1 MPPRSPTIDFARD
14 RCSDLSISQSR
25 EWLVTN
31 GVGGYAM
38 GTVGGPRTRA
48 YHGLLVAALDPPLGR
63 TLLVSHVDETVAYDN
78 HEYELATHRWGDG
91 TVDPR
96 GIVHLDRFRLDG
108 TVPVWTFA
116 LGDALLEKHVWMEP
130 GANTTYVQYCLLRAR
145 TSVTLRAKTFVSHR
159 DHHAPTRAGDWQM
172 DVSAVDDGLRPE
184 QSEEVGSGLRVDAY
198 DGAAPIFLRSADADL
213 TPAHTWYRD
222 YALPVETDRGL
233 PDREDLLHAA
243 TYGTPLAP
251 GESLTLAFSTE
262 ADASLDGPAARAR
275 RRARDEQLVRQAD
288 LDDAPAD
295 IQHLAP
301 AADQFVVDRAT
312 ADDPDGKSIIAG
324 YPWFGDWGRDTMIAL
339 PGLTLTTGRPDVAE
353 KILRTYA
360 RHVDRGMIPN
370 RFPDQGDT
378 PEYNTVDATLW
389 YVEAIRAYVD
399 ATGDTALLRDLFP
412 VLQDIVE
419 WHEQGTRYGIQVDP
433 DDGLLRAGTPG
444 VQLTWMD
451 AKVDD
456 WVVTPRIG
464 KPVEVNALWYNALR
478 SLEAFAEKLDEPAA
492 PFADR
497 AERVSAAFS
506 RFWAPKCGHLKDVIN
521 GPSGDQPRLRPNQ
534 LFAVSLPHS
543 PLSSEKQRAVVETC
557 AAHLYTPHGLRSLA
571 PEGPDY
577 VGVYRGGREHR
588 DGAYHQG
595 TVWSWL
601 IGPFVKAHLRVY
613 DDPETARS
621 YLAPLR
627 RHLEGHG
634 VGSISEIFD
643 GDAPFTP
650 RGTPAQA
657 WGVAKLLEAWAAV
670 QDAAAELSRD
680 GPT

>member
-1 MPPRSPTIDFARD
+1 MLDFSRD
-14 RCSDLSISQSR
+14 ICSDLSIAQTR

-31 GVGGYAM
+31 GIGGYAS
-38 GTVGGPRTRA
+38 GTVGSPRTRA

-63 TLLVSHVDETVAYDN
+63 TLLVSHVDDTIEYDGRD
-78 HEYELATHRWGDG
+78 YDLATHRWGDG

-96 GIVHLDRFRLDG
+96 GVVHLDRFHLDG

-130 GANTTYVQYCLLRAR
+130 GANTTYVQYRLLRAR
-145 TSVTLRAKTFVSHR
+145 TSVTLRAKTFGTHH
-159 DHHAPTRAGDWQM
+159 DHHAPTQAGDWQM
-172 DVSAVDDGLRPE
+172 GVSATE
-184 QSEEVGSGLRVDAY
+184 NGLRVDAY
-198 DGAAPIFLRSADADL
+198 DDATPFFLRSVDAAP
-213 TPAHTWYRD
+213 TPAHTWYRN

-243 TYGTPLAP
+243 TFEATLAP
-251 GESLTLAFSTE
+251 EEALTLVFSTE
-262 ADASLDGPAARAR
+262 ADASLDGPAALAR
-275 RRARDEQLVRQAD
+275 RRKRDEKLVTQAG
-288 LDDAPAD
+288 LDDAPTD
-295 IQHLAP
+295 VQHLAR
-301 AADQFVVDRAT
+301 AADQFVVDRST

-360 RHVDRGMIPN
+360 RHVDQGMIPN

-389 YVEAIRAYVD
+389 YVEAIRATVE
-399 ATGDTALLRDLFP
+399 ATGNTALLDDLFP
-412 VLQDIVE
+412 TLREIVE
-419 WHEQGTRYGIQVDP
+419 WHEKGTRYGIQVDP

-451 AKVDD
+451 AKVGD

-478 SLEAFAEKLDEPAA
+478 SLESFAEALGESAD
-492 PFADR
+492 PFAER
-497 AERVSAAFS
+497 ADQVEAHFD
-506 RFWAPKCGHLKDVIN
+506 RFWDPEREYLRDVID
-521 GPSGDQPRLRPNQ
+521 GPEGNDPSLRPNQ
-534 LFAVSLPHS
+534 IFAVSLPHS
-543 PLSSEKQRAVVETC
+543 PLSDAQQNAVVDTC
-557 AAHLYTPHGLRSLA
+557 AAHLYTPHGLRSLS
-571 PEGPDY
+571 PDDPDY
-577 VGVYRGGREHR
+577 VGTYRGGREER

-613 DDPETARS
+613 DDPATARS

-627 RHLEGHG
+627 RHLNAHG
-634 VGSISEIFD
+634 VGSVSEIFD
-643 GDAPFTP
+643 GDAPVTP

-657 WGVAKLLEAWAAV
+657 WGVAQLLEAWAAV
-670 QDAAAELSRD
+670 RDAA
-680 GPT
+680 T

>member
-1 MPPRSPTIDFARD
+1 MLDFSRD
-14 RCSDLSISQSR
+14 ICSDLSIAQAR

-31 GVGGYAM
+31 GIGGYAS

-63 TLLVSHVDETVAYDN
+63 TLLVSHVDDTIEYDGRD
-78 HEYELATHRWGDG
+78 YDLATHRWGDG
-91 TVDPR
+91 TVAPR
-96 GIVHLDRFRLDG
+96 GVVHLDRFHLDG

-130 GANTTYVQYCLLRAR
+130 GANTTYVQYRLLRAR
-145 TSVTLRAKTFVSHR
+145 TSVTLRAKAFVTHR
-159 DHHAPTRAGDWQM
+159 DHHAPTQAGDWQM
-172 DVSAVDDGLRPE
+172 GVSATE
-184 QSEEVGSGLRVDAY
+184 NGLRVDAY
-198 DGAAPIFLRSADADL
+198 DDATPFFLRSVDAAP
-213 TPAHTWYRD
+213 TPAHTWYRN

-243 TYGTPLAP
+243 TFEATLAP
-251 GESLTLAFSTE
+251 EEALTLVFSTE
-262 ADASLDGPAARAR
+262 ADASLDGPAALAR
-275 RRARDEQLVRQAD
+275 RRKRDEKLVTQAG
-288 LDDAPAD
+288 LDDAPTD
-295 IQHLAP
+295 VQHLAR
-301 AADQFVVDRAT
+301 AADQFVVDRST

-353 KILRTYA
+353 TILRTYA
-360 RHVDRGMIPN
+360 RYVDQGMIPN

-389 YVEAIRAYVD
+389 YVEAIRATVE
-399 ATGDTALLRDLFP
+399 ATGNTALLDDLFP
-412 VLQDIVE
+412 TLREIVD
-419 WHEQGTRYGIQVDP
+419 WHEKGTRYGIQVDP

-451 AKVDD
+451 AKVGD

-478 SLEAFAEKLDEPAA
+478 SLESFAEALGESAD
-492 PFADR
+492 PFAERADQAESHFDR
-497 AERVSAAFS
+497 FWDAER
-506 RFWAPKCGHLKDVIN
+506 GHLRDVID
-521 GPSGDQPRLRPNQ
+521 GPDGDDSSLRPNQ

-543 PLSSEKQRAVVETC
+543 PLPATQQEAVVDTC

-571 PEGPDY
+571 PDHPDY
-577 VGVYRGGREHR
+577 VGVYRDGREER

-613 DDPETARS
+613 DDPATARS

-627 RHLEGHG
+627 RHLNAHG
-634 VGSISEIFD
+634 VGSVSEIFD
-643 GDAPFTP
+643 GDAPVTP

-657 WGVAKLLEAWAAV
+657 WGVAQLLEAWAAV
-670 QDAAAELSRD
+670 RDAA
-680 GPT
+680 T

>member
-1 MPPRSPTIDFARD
+1 MLDFGRD
-14 RCSDLSISQSR
+14 LCSDLNVAQAR
-25 EWLVTN
+25 EWLVPN
-31 GVGGYAM
+31 GIGGYAM
-38 GTVGGPRTRA
+38 GTAGGPRTRA

-63 TLLVSHVDETVAYDN
+63 TLLVSHVDETVTYDGRN
-78 HEYELATHRWGDG
+78 YDLTTHRWGDG
-91 TVDPR
+91 TVSPR
-96 GIVHLDRFRLDG
+96 GVVHLDRFRLDG

-116 LGDALLEKHVWMEP
+116 FGDALLEKQVWMEP
-130 GANTTYVQYCLLRAR
+130 GANTTYVQYRLPRAR
-145 TSVTLRAKTFVSHR
+145 APVTLRAKAFVTHR
-159 DHHAPTRAGDWQM
+159 DHHAPTQADGWQM
-172 DVSAVDDGLRPE
+172 DVSGTDDGL
-184 QSEEVGSGLRVDAY
+184 SVNAY
-198 DGAAPIFLRSADADL
+198 DGAAPIFLRSAGADL

-243 TYGTPLAP
+243 TVEATLAP
-251 GESLTLAFSTE
+251 EESFTLVFSTG
-262 ADASLDGPAARAR
+262 ADASLDGPATLAR
-275 RRARDEQLVRQAD
+275 RRERDDTLVTQAG

-295 IQHLAP
+295 MQHLVR

-339 PGLTLTTGRPDVAE
+339 PGLTLTTGRPEVA
-353 KILRTYA
+353 KTILRTYA

-399 ATGDTALLRDLFP
+399 ATGNTALLEDLFP
-412 VLQDIVE
+412 ALQEIVE
-419 WHEQGTRYGIQVDP
+419 WHEGGTRYGIQVDP
-433 DDGLLRAGTPG
+433 DDGLLRAGTSG

-451 AKVDD
+451 AKVGD

-478 SLEAFAEKLDEPAA
+478 SLESFAEALGEPAD
-492 PFADR
+492 PFAERADQVEAHFNR
-497 AERVSAAFS
+497 FWDAER
-506 RFWAPKCGHLKDVIN
+506 GHLRDVID
-521 GPSGDQPRLRPNQ
+521 GPGGDDPSLRPNQ
-534 LFAVSLPHS
+534 LSAVSLPHS
-543 PLSSEKQRAVVETC
+543 PLSTAQQEAVVDTC

-571 PEGPDY
+571 PDHPNY
-577 VGVYRGGREHR
+577 VGVYRGDREER

-613 DDPETARS
+613 DDPGTARS
-621 YLAPLR
+621 YLSPLR

-634 VGSISEIFD
+634 VGHISEIFD

-657 WGVAKLLEAWAAV
+657 WGVAQLLEAWAAV
-670 QDAAAELSRD
+670 RDAA
-680 GPT
+680 T

>member
-1 MPPRSPTIDFARD
+1 MLNFGRD
-14 RCSDLSISQSR
+14 RCSNLEISQRR
-25 EWLVTN
+25 EWLATN
-31 GVGGYAM
+31 GIGGYAM

-63 TLLVSHVDETVAYDN
+63 TLLVSHVDDTIEYDGRD
-78 HEYELATHRWGDG
+78 YALATHRWGDG

-96 GIVHLDRFRLDG
+96 GVVHLDRFHLDG
-108 TVPVWTFA
+108 TVPVWTYT
-116 LGDALLEKHVWMEP
+116 LGDALLEKRVWMEH
-130 GANTTYVQYCLLRAR
+130 GANTTYVQYRLLRAR
-145 TSVTLRAKTFVSHR
+145 APATFRARTFVTHR
-159 DHHAPTRAGDWQM
+159 DHHAPIRAGTWQM
-172 DVSAVDDGLRPE
+172 DVSAMDDGL
-184 QSEEVGSGLRVDAY
+184 QVDAY
-198 DGAAPIFLRSADADL
+198 DGATPIFLRSTDA
-213 TPAHTWYRD
+213 TVTSAHTWYRD

-233 PDREDLLHAA
+233 PDREDLLHTA
-243 TYGTPLAP
+243 TFEATLAP
-251 GESLTLAFSTE
+251 EEALTLVFSIE
-262 ADASLDGPAARAR
+262 DDASLEGDAALVRQQN
-275 RRARDEQLVRQAD
+275 RDEQLVAQAG
-288 LDDAPAD
+288 LGDAPAD
-295 IQHLAP
+295 VQHLGR
-301 AADQFVVDRAT
+301 AADQFVVDRFT

-360 RHVDRGMIPN
+360 RHVDQGMIPN
-370 RFPDQGDT
+370 RFPDQSDT

-399 ATGDTALLRDLFP
+399 ATGDTALLEDLFP
-412 VLQDIVE
+412 TLREIVE
-419 WHEQGTRYGIQVDP
+419 WHEEGTRYGIQVDA
-433 DDGLLRAGTPG
+433 DDGLLRAGEPG

-451 AKVDD
+451 AKVGD

-478 SLEAFAEKLDEPAA
+478 SLESFAETLGESAEA
-492 PFADR
+492 FSEQADR
-497 AERVSAAFS
+497 VGAAFS
-506 RFWAPKCGHLKDVIN
+506 RFWAPMCGHLKDVIN
-521 GPSGDQPRLRPNQ
+521 GPNGDKPRLRPNQ

-543 PLSSEKQRAVVETC
+543 PLSDAQQKAVVDTC

-571 PEGPDY
+571 PSHSDY
-577 VGVYRGGREHR
+577 VSTYQGDREHR

-613 DDPETARS
+613 EDPATARS

-627 RHLEGHG
+627 RHLDGHG
-634 VGSISEIFD
+634 VGNVSEIFD
-643 GDAPFTP
+643 GDAPVTP

-670 QDAAAELSRD
+670 RDAA
-680 GPT
+680 T

>member
-1 MPPRSPTIDFARD
+1 MLDLSRD
-14 RCSDLSISQSR
+14 ICSDLPIAQAR
-25 EWLVTN
+25 EWLATN
-31 GVGGYAM
+31 GIGGYAS

-78 HEYELATHRWGDG
+78 HEYALATHRWGDG

-96 GIVHLDRFRLDG
+96 GVVHLDRFRLDG

-116 LGDALLEKHVWMEP
+116 LGDALLEKRVWMEH
-130 GANTTYVQYCLLRAR
+130 GANTTYVQYRLPRAR
-145 TSVTLRAKTFVSHR
+145 VPVTLRAQAFVTHR
-159 DHHAPTRAGDWQM
+159 DHHAPTRADGWQM
-172 DVSAVDDGLRPE
+172 DVSATDDGL
-184 QSEEVGSGLRVDAY
+184 QVNAY
-198 DGAAPIFLRSADADL
+198 DGAAPIFLRSADAKVM
-213 TPAHTWYRD
+213 PAHTWYRD
-222 YALPVETDRGL
+222 YALPIETDRGL

-243 TYGTPLAP
+243 TFEARLAP
-251 GESLTLAFSTE
+251 EESLTLVLSTE
-262 ADASLDGPAARAR
+262 ADASLDGPAALAR
-275 RRARDEQLVRQAD
+275 RLEREEKLVTQAG
-288 LDDAPAD
+288 LGDAPED
-295 IQHLAP
+295 VRHLIR
-301 AADQFVVDRAT
+301 AADQFVVDRST

-339 PGLTLTTGRPDVAE
+339 PGLTLRAGRPDVAE
-353 KILRTYA
+353 TILRTYA
-360 RHVDRGMIPN
+360 RYVDRGMIPN

-389 YVEAIRAYVD
+389 YVEAIRAYVE

-412 VLQDIVE
+412 TLREIVE
-419 WHEQGTRYGIQVDP
+419 WHEKGTRYGIQMDP
-433 DDGLLRAGTPG
+433 DDGLLRAGVPG

-451 AKVDD
+451 AKVGD

-478 SLEAFAEKLDEPAA
+478 SLEDFAETLDESAEA
-492 PFADR
+492 FSEQADR
-497 AERVSAAFS
+497 VGAAFS
-506 RFWAPKCGHLKDVIN
+506 RFWAPMCGHLKDVIN
-521 GPSGDQPRLRPNQ
+521 GPNGNKPRLRPNQ

-543 PLSSEKQRAVVETC
+543 PLSDTQQKAVVDTC
-557 AAHLYTPHGLRSLA
+557 AAHLYTPHGLRSLS
-571 PEGPDY
+571 PEHPDY
-577 VGVYRGGREHR
+577 VGTYQGDREHR

-613 DDPETARS
+613 DDPATARS

-627 RHLEGHG
+627 RHLDGHG
-634 VGSISEIFD
+634 VGSVSEIFD

-657 WGVAKLLEAWAAV
+657 WGVAQLVEAW
-670 QDAAAELSRD
+670 SRTID
-680 GPT
+680 RS

>member
-1 MPPRSPTIDFARD
+1 MLDFSRD
-14 RCSDLSISQSR
+14 ICSDLSIAQAR

-31 GVGGYAM
+31 GIGGYAS

-63 TLLVSHVDETVAYDN
+63 TLLVSHVDDTIEYDGRD
-78 HEYELATHRWGDG
+78 YALATHRWGDG

-96 GIVHLDRFRLDG
+96 GVVHLDRFRLDG

-130 GANTTYVQYCLLRAR
+130 GANTTYVQYRLLRAR
-145 TSVTLRAKTFVSHR
+145 TSVTLRAKTFVTHR

-172 DVSAVDDGLRPE
+172 DVSAVDEGM
-184 QSEEVGSGLRVDAY
+184 RVDAY
-198 DGAAPIFLRSADADL
+198 DGATPIVLRSVDATP
-213 TPAHTWYRD
+213 TPAHTWYRN

-233 PDREDLLHAA
+233 PDREALLHTA
-243 TYGTPLAP
+243 TFEATLAP
-251 GESLTLAFSTE
+251 EDALTLVFSTE
-262 ADASLDGPAARAR
+262 ADASLDGPAALAR
-275 RRARDEQLVRQAD
+275 RRKRDEKLVTQAG
-288 LDDAPAD
+288 LDDAPTD
-295 IQHLAP
+295 VQHLAR
-301 AADQFVVDRAT
+301 AADQFVVDRST

-353 KILRTYA
+353 TILRTYA
-360 RHVDRGMIPN
+360 RYVDQGMIPN

-389 YVEAIRAYVD
+389 YVEAIRATVE
-399 ATGDTALLRDLFP
+399 ATGNTALLDDLFP
-412 VLQDIVE
+412 TLREIVD
-419 WHEQGTRYGIQVDP
+419 WHEKGTRYGIQVDP

-451 AKVDD
+451 AKVGD

-464 KPVEVNALWYNALR
+464 KPVEVNAPWYNALR
-478 SLEAFAEKLDEPAA
+478 SLESFAEALGESTD
-492 PFADR
+492 PFTER
-497 AERVSAAFS
+497 ASQVEAHFD
-506 RFWAPKCGHLKDVIN
+506 RFWDAECGHLRDVIG
-521 GPSGDQPRLRPNQ
+521 GPEGDDPSLRPNQ

-543 PLSSEKQRAVVETC
+543 PLSGAQQRAVVETC

-571 PEGPDY
+571 PDHPDY
-577 VGVYRGGREHR
+577 VGVYRDGREER

-613 DDPETARS
+613 DDPATARS

-627 RHLEGHG
+627 RHLNAHG
-634 VGSISEIFD
+634 VGSVSEIFD
-643 GDAPFTP
+643 GDAPVTP

-657 WGVAKLLEAWAAV
+657 WGVAQLLEAWAAV
-670 QDAAAELSRD
+670 RDAA
-680 GPT
+680 T

>member
-1 MPPRSPTIDFARD
+1 MLDFGRD
-14 RCSDLSISQSR
+14 CCSNLDISQAH

-31 GVGGYAM
+31 GIGGYAS

-63 TLLVSHVDETVAYDN
+63 TLLVSHVDETVAYDDRD
-78 HEYELATHRWGDG
+78 YDLATHRWGDG
-91 TVDPR
+91 TVAPR
-96 GIVHLDRFRLDG
+96 GVVHLDRFRLDG
-108 TVPVWTFA
+108 TVPVWTFS
-116 LGDALLEKHVWMEP
+116 LGDAILKKRVWMEP
-130 GANTTYVQYCLLRAR
+130 GVNTTYVQYRLPRAR
-145 TSVTLRAKTFVSHR
+145 APVTFRAKTFVTHR
-159 DHHAPTRAGDWQM
+159 DHHAPTRADDWQM
-172 DVSAVDDGLRPE
+172 DVSAVDNGM
-184 QSEEVGSGLRVDAY
+184 RVAAY
-198 DGAAPIFLRSADADL
+198 DEATPIFLRSDDASAS
-213 TPAHTWYRD
+213 PAHTWYRD

-233 PDREDLLHAA
+233 PDREALLYTA
-243 TYGTPLAP
+243 TFEATLAP
-251 GESLTLAFSTE
+251 EDALTLVFSTE
-262 ADASLDGPAARAR
+262 ADASLDGPAALAR
-275 RRARDEQLVRQAD
+275 RRGRDEKLVTQAG
-288 LDDAPAD
+288 LDDAPTD
-295 IQHLAP
+295 VQHLAR
-301 AADQFVVDRAT
+301 AADQFVVDRST

-339 PGLTLTTGRPDVAE
+339 PGLTLTTGRPEVAE
-353 KILRTYA
+353 RILRTYA

-412 VLQDIVE
+412 TLREIVE
-419 WHEQGTRYGIQVDP
+419 WHEKGTRYGIRVDP

-451 AKVDD
+451 AKVGD

-478 SLEAFAEKLDEPAA
+478 SLESFAETLGKPADAFAER
-492 PFADR
+492 ADQVE
-497 AERVSAAFS
+497 AHFD
-506 RFWAPKCGHLKDVIN
+506 RFWDAKQGHLRDVVD
-521 GPSGDQPRLRPNQ
+521 GPDGDDSSLRPNQ

-543 PLSSEKQRAVVETC
+543 PLSDAQQNVVVDTC
-557 AAHLYTPHGLRSLA
+557 AAHLYTPHGLRSLS
-571 PEGPDY
+571 PEHPDY
-577 VGVYRGGREHR
+577 VGTYRGDREHR

-613 DDPETARS
+613 DDPATARS

-627 RHLEGHG
+627 RHLDGHG
-634 VGSISEIFD
+634 VGSVSEIFD

-657 WGVAKLLEAWAAV
+657 WGVGQLLEAWS
-670 QDAAAELSRD
+670 QTTDSS
-680 GPT
+680 